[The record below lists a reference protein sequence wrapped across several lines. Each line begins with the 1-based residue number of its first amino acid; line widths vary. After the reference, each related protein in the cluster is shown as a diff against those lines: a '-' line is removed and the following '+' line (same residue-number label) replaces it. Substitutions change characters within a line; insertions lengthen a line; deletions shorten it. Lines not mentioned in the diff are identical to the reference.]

1 MAECWFSKPRMWV
14 RIPLL
19 ASWECGEMVDTY
31 GLDPYAN
38 SVWVRIPLF
47 PSAWLAQLVEQ
58 RTENPR
64 VSGSIPELSTLWVCN
79 SVGRVES
86 L

>member
-1 MAECWFSKPRMWV
+1 MAECWFSKPKMRV

-47 PSAWLAQLVEQ
+47 PSAL
-58 RTENPR
+58 THTH
-64 VSGSIPELSTLWVCN
+64 LSPKGWATPL
-79 SVGRVES
+79 
-86 L
+86 